1 MSMVPLVSDTESLT
15 YGAHMSGQEKEKEK
29 GKRERFK
36 GLKG

>member
-1 MSMVPLVSDTESLT
+1 MVPLVSDTEPLT

-29 GKRERFK
+29 RERFK